1 MPIARTDAITGV
13 PVDYFFS
20 LSLVTVAQFER
31 EWSNE
36 RSLHGLIKARA
47 RGVRGGRLKTY
58 TDVEIAA
65 AMKKTKGNYEK
76 AGKLIGAKKITM
88 IRRWKKMPGKL
99 KLGAN
104 AAQ

>member
-1 MPIARTDAITGV
+1 LIFHI
-13 PVDYFFS
+13 
-20 LSLVTVAQFER
+20 LVTVAQFER

-36 RSLHGLIKARA
+36 RSLHGLIKARE

-58 TDVEIAA
+58 TDIEIAA

-76 AGKLIGAKKITM
+76 AGEIIGAKKITM

-99 KLGAN
+99 KLGVKTK
-104 AAQ
+104 